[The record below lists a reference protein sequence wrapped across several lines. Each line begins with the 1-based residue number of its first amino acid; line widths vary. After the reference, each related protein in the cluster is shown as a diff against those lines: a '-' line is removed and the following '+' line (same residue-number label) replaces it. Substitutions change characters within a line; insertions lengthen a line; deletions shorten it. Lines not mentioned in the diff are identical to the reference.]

1 MYEEESVARAEK
13 PAISAK
19 DILEDIRAG
28 CSDSELMRKYNL
40 SARGLHRVFKKLVRA
55 KVVTDTEI
63 SERADHGED
72 TVIVDGLRKAV
83 RVYPA
88 LAVVVHD
95 AERPSDRGILR
106 DVSERGLGTR
116 GLQAR
121 VGEKRML
128 VVNSDEFDECEPVV
142 LDAVCRWAKLE
153 DPEGLPVAGFQIT
166 DISEEALVELRKL
179 INLLTFSF
187 DE

>member
-63 SERADHGED
+63 SERDLPH
-72 TVIVDGLRKAV
+72 AV
-83 RVYPA
+83 AAVATRA
-88 LAVVVHD
+88 LQRIQSLSTGCAKQSASIPRWLSLYMMQSVHLIG
-95 AERPSDRGILR
+95 AFLEMSASAAWAPGGSRL
-106 DVSERGLGTR
+106 VSER
-116 GLQAR
+116 
-121 VGEKRML
+121 K
-128 VVNSDEFDECEPVV
+128 EC
-142 LDAVCRWAKLE
+142 W
-153 DPEGLPVAGFQIT
+153 
-166 DISEEALVELRKL
+166 S
-179 INLLTFSF
+179 
-187 DE
+187 